1 MSFETSIA
9 NQKKALRKEAR
20 WLRNE
25 HFIDDSWL
33 HILASK
39 EFSKVTHVASYISY
53 GVEPQT
59 RDLNHALRESG
70 RSVFVPRLLA
80 DNDLE
85 WVAWNGESEPI
96 GGAIEDESVIQVV
109 ILPALR
115 VDREGNRLGQGGG
128 SYDRALARIRAWTI
142 ALVHHGELMSE
153 TIPHEEHDQT
163 IDAAATPELV
173 VRFN

>member
-1 MSFETSIA
+1 VSLETSIA
-9 NQKKALRKEAR
+9 DQKEALRKEAR
-20 WLRNE
+20 WLRKE
-25 HFIDDSWL
+25 HFIDNSWL

-39 EFSKVTHVASYISY
+39 EFSGVTHVASYISY

-59 RDLNHALRESG
+59 RDLNKALRDSG
-70 RSVFVPRLLA
+70 CNVFVPRLLE

-85 WVAWNGESEPI
+85 WVEWNGESEPT
-96 GGAIEDESVIQVV
+96 GSAIKDESLIQVV

-115 VDREGNRLGQGGG
+115 VDRKGNRLGQGGG
-128 SYDRALARIRAWTI
+128 SYDRALARLSAWNI
-142 ALVHHGELMSE
+142 ALLHHEELTSE
-153 TIPHEEHDQT
+153 SIPHEPHDHT

>member
-9 NQKKALRKEAR
+9 DQKKALRKEAR

-33 HILASK
+33 HILESK
-39 EFSKVTHVASYISY
+39 EFAGVTHVASYISY

-59 RDLNHALRESG
+59 RDLNQALVESG
-70 RSVFVPRLLA
+70 RTVLVPRLLK

-85 WVAWNGESEPI
+85 WVPWSGESEPMGSPI
-96 GGAIEDESVIQVV
+96 QDELLIQAV

-128 SYDRALARIRAWTI
+128 SYDRALARLHAWTI
-142 ALVHHGELMSE
+142 ALVHHGELTSE
-153 TIPHEEHDQT
+153 TIPHEEHDRT
-163 IDAAATPELV
+163 IDAAATPDLV